1 MHIRRRGPR
10 SRLMK
15 TIVVP
20 VSLGIVALAVAALA
34 VAARADGPTT
44 PMAPQKPQDVIVAM
58 IDNENA
64 ASERHE
70 RWEYISN
77 ERSGRTNGHL
87 WTERVV
93 ETAPGRL
100 RLLLGVDGSPLTPRQ
115 MEQERARLEAIREHP
130 ETFIKHEQSTRAEE
144 KRAREMMEVLPHDFL
159 FENVVLDHG
168 IWHMSFR
175 PNPGYTP
182 SGIEEHVLHNM
193 AGTLAIDA
201 HDLRLIH
208 MDFHLVQEVPIGFG
222 LLGDVHKGTNF
233 ISDRQQIDGRWH
245 TMHVA
250 TQVHAKALLFKNVDL
265 NVDLYR
271 SEFQPLDHELSV
283 PEAAALLLAGK

>member
-1 MHIRRRGPR
+1 MQV
-10 SRLMK
+10 LK
-15 TIVVP
+15 TLVAP
-20 VSLGIVALAVAALA
+20 VSLALVVLVALS
-34 VAARADGPTT
+34 VAARADGPT
-44 PMAPQKPQDVIVAM
+44 PQASLKPQDVIQAM

-64 ASERHE
+64 ASARHE

-77 ERSGRTNGHL
+77 ERSSRTGGHL

-100 RLLLGVDGSPLTPRQ
+100 RLLLGVDGKPLSPQET
-115 MEQERARLEAIREHP
+115 EQERARLEAIREHP
-130 ETFIKHEQSTRAEE
+130 ETFIKHEQGTRAEE

-175 PNPGYTP
+175 PNPDYTP
-182 SGIEEHVLHNM
+182 SGIEERVLHNM

-222 LLGDVHKGTNF
+222 LLGDVRKGTNF
-233 ISDRQQIDGRWH
+233 ISDRQEIDGRWH

-271 SEFQPLDHELSV
+271 SEFQPLDRELSV